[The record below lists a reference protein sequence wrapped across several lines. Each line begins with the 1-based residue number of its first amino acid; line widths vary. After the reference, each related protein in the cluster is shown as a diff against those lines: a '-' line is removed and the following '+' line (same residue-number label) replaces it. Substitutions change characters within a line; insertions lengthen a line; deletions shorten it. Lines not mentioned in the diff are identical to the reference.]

1 MSEASPNTLNY
12 LVGKGKV
19 YFDRLDANSN
29 STGELD
35 LGNDPSFALTPEN
48 ELLEHYSSMEGVKVK
63 DASAIIA
70 ANLNGKFTLDEINI
84 NNLCLALF
92 GDDVEF
98 LNQGDG
104 NVNNEAI
111 VGRSG
116 RWVKLTYRKL
126 TAATVVVTNAAGTVT
141 YTLTT
146 DYIVDATVGR
156 IFVVAGG
163 AIADGQALLIDYTYE
178 QASYPYVSPTTRPV
192 MEGLLRFV
200 GNADF
205 GFDYEV
211 VLWHVKLTASG
222 DINFIS
228 DEWAQIEFSF
238 EALDDSAN
246 HPDDRY
252 GMVID
257 IEGDSEIE
265 S

>member
-1 MSEASPNTLNY
+1 MSENAPNTLNY

-19 YFDRLDANSN
+19 YFDRLDSDSN

-48 ELLEHYSSMEGVKVK
+48 ELLEHYSSMEGVKLK

-84 NNLCLALF
+84 ENLCLALF
-92 GDDVEF
+92 GEDVEY

-104 NVNNEAI
+104 NVNDEEVVARL
-111 VGRSG
+111 GK
-116 RWVKLTYRKL
+116 WVKLDYRKL
-126 TAATVVVTNAAGTVT
+126 TAATVVVTNATGLVI

-156 IFVVAGG
+156 IFFVNGG
-163 AIADGQALLIDYTYE
+163 NIAEGEALLIDYTYN
-178 QASYPYVSPTTRPV
+178 QASYPYVSPASRPV

-211 VLWHVKLTASG
+211 VLWHVKLTAGG

-238 EALDDSAN
+238 EALDDSTN
-246 HPDDRY
+246 HPNDRY

-257 IEGDSEIE
+257 IEGDTAEE